1 MNKSKKEYFGKIL
14 NYHLKENQKFTAIYP
29 KDSEEFNSEYTEYN
43 EMPADLV
50 SEYTEMPTD
59 LVYKNLNQL
68 KDKSHIK
75 ISCTMNLNYND
86 FLQATN
92 TNKKL

>member
-29 KDSEEFNSEYTEYN
+29 KDSEEFDSEEFNSEYTEYT
-43 EMPADLV
+43 
-50 SEYTEMPTD
+50 EYTEIPAD

-75 ISCTMNLNYND
+75 IDCTMNLNYND

-92 TNKKL
+92 TSKKIK